1 MNESTPGALR
11 LNYKRTFLIGFAFF
25 GISLLW
31 QVYDSW
37 CPTFLTDIFA
47 RRMFGISSAE
57 LKAGDPAKILEVQWL
72 VGIIMACDN
81 LAALILLPIFGN
93 LSDKTVT
100 PIGKRMPYILT
111 GTFVAAVAFPFIP
124 LFFHYNNIIGMVCIM
139 AVVLIFMMMYRNPA
153 VALMPDITPK
163 PLRAK
168 ANGIINIMGYFG
180 GAFATVLGIF
190 LKLSD
195 YINVPDE
202 ARRIWV
208 IEIPFI
214 VASILMVISA
224 LVLYATVKENQLAE
238 EMREEMEAGERLAAV
253 ATPID
258 DDKPMSRE
266 NRNMLLAI
274 LGAEFLWFMAD
285 NAMGTY
291 IGNYVIYY
299 LNSASSATM
308 VLTIVGGVASVIG
321 FAIAGGIA
329 DRIGRKWT
337 IATGLGLAFTALLL
351 MCFVVPTG
359 TVTGSHGEYA
369 FPPLMYAV
377 GVIRGFGMSLVHNCS
392 FPMVVELCSSKK
404 IGKFTGYYYTA
415 SMSAQTLTPV
425 FLGLVFDMT
434 GVWRALPMYASGM
447 LLCSF
452 VVFTLLVKN
461 IKAGKVANTVGLEA
475 LGESD

>member
-57 LKAGDPAKILEVQWL
+57 LKAGDPVKILEVQWL

-308 VLTIVGGVASVIG
+308 ALTIVGGVASVIG